1 MIVATQTSWRSL
13 YRLTVARFFLGLFAV
28 MLVNGV
34 VFRHGHRLA
43 DGRIISHAH
52 PFRSKTKDPI
62 QPNSHTSLELLLLDA
77 VSNPVLDL
85 PSVESIDFQT
95 WEIAL
100 SPVYSVVYEGI
111 TLTGGFL
118 YYSLRGPPNLYP
130 L

>member
-1 MIVATQTSWRSL
+1 MNVTTQSSWRSL
-13 YRLTVARFFLGLFAV
+13 YRLTVARFFLGLFTV

-52 PFRSKTKDPI
+52 PFRSKTKGPI

-95 WEIAL
+95 WEIEL
-100 SPVYSVVYEGI
+100 SPVFTLFYQGI
-111 TLTGGFL
+111 TPIGEFL
-118 YYSLRGPPNLYP
+118 YYSLRGPPAA
-130 L
+130 